1 MRSELDTSTTPPQI
15 ATELSTPSPVIHSP
29 AEASPTG
36 LASGLGSKR
45 AVAPGEGGGC
55 VPGGGEVA
63 LRTSQAKGA
72 TLSGAGLATVLLGT
86 ALPMIDFFIVNVALP
101 TIDVN
106 LHASTATLELVVAG
120 YGIGYALLLVL
131 GGRLGDTFGRRRLF
145 LAGMTAFTLTSLLC
159 GLAPNAGLLVVA
171 RALQGASAAMM
182 LPQVLSTIQATT
194 TGQRRSRAL
203 GFYGAVGG
211 LSTVV
216 GQLLGGALVSA
227 DIAGASWRPIFLVN
241 VPVGVVGLMLAR
253 RTVPET
259 RSASPVG
266 VDRLGTLLLGVALLS
281 LLIPLMEGG
290 ALGWPVWLWA
300 LLGVAPVAATAFV
313 LVERRAEGA
322 GRVPLL
328 PPSIMRMRSMRQG
341 LGLGV
346 AFFTSF
352 GGFMF
357 VYAVTLQHD
366 LRMGPFQAG
375 LALTPLAV
383 GFFVVSLLSSRLV
396 TRFGSRVVGYGAV
409 VQGIGLAVLILTTLL
424 AWPHLTTLDLTPGL
438 ALVGIGN
445 GMTMTTLFRVV
456 LSGVPAERAGVGS
469 GALAT
474 TQQTSL
480 ALGVAV
486 LGTAFASLSPVAE
499 LGARNAFVLVL
510 VVMLVIAGAIAAF
523 GRSLP

>member
-1 MRSELDTSTTPPQI
+1 MT
-15 ATELSTPSPVIHSP
+15 TELNPP
-29 AEASPTG
+29 AI
-36 LASGLGSKR
+36 R
-45 AVAPGEGGGC
+45 QVAPAPPRHA
-55 VPGGGEVA
+55 VPEPVA
-63 LRTSQAKGA
+63 
-72 TLSGAGLATVLLGT
+72 LSGAGLATVLLGT

-101 TIDVN
+101 TIN
-106 LHASTATLELVVAG
+106 TSLHASTATLELIVAG

-159 GLAPNAGLLVVA
+159 GVAPTAGLLVLA
-171 RALQGASAAMM
+171 RAAQGASAAMM

-211 LSTVV
+211 VSSVV
-216 GQLLGGALVSA
+216 GQLLGGLLVSA
-227 DIAGASWRPIFLVN
+227 DIAGTSWRPIFLVN
-241 VPVGVVGLMLAR
+241 VPVGIIGLILAR

-259 RSASPVG
+259 RSASPIG
-266 VDRLGTLLLGVALLS
+266 IDRLGTALLGVALLS

-290 ALGWPVWLWA
+290 ALGWPAWIWL
-300 LLGVAPVAATAFV
+300 LLAVFPFAAAAFV
-313 LVERRAEGA
+313 LVEARAERA

-328 PPSIMRMRSMRQG
+328 PPSIMRMPSMRQG
-341 LGLGV
+341 LTLGV
-346 AFFTSF
+346 PFFASF

-357 VYAVTLQHD
+357 VYAVTLQGP

-383 GFFVVSLLSSRLV
+383 GFFVVSLVSSRLV
-396 TRFGSRVVGYGAV
+396 TRFGSRIVSYGAMI
-409 VQGIGLAVLILTTLL
+409 QGLGVATLIGTTLL
-424 AWPHLTTLDLTPGL
+424 AWPHLTILDLTPGL
-438 ALVGIGN
+438 ALIGIGN
-445 GMTMTTLFRVV
+445 GMTLTTLFRVV

-486 LGTAFASLSPVAE
+486 LGTAFASLSAAGE
-499 LGARNAFVLVL
+499 LGTRNAFVLVL
-510 VVMLVIAGAIAAF
+510 AVMLVIAAVISTL
-523 GRSLP
+523 GRNLS